1 MTRSCHLHGWA
12 GLAHVCPHIRNAIE
26 TRTQI
31 PNWLS
36 YPLAKPLHEYVVLRL
51 CATCAAEQA
60 LPDPARMLRDGEI
73 DMEQLDADPMCEA
86 CFAARASSP

>member
-1 MTRSCHLHGWA
+1 MATVCHLHGRA
-12 GLAHVCPHIRNAIE
+12 GLAYVCPHIRNAIE

-36 YPLAKPLHEYVVLRL
+36 YPFAKPLHEYVVLRL
-51 CATCAAEQA
+51 CSICAEGQR
-60 LPDPARMLRDGEI
+60 LPTPPRMLREGEV
-73 DMEQLDADPMCEA
+73 DMDQLDADPMCEA